1 MAALIA
7 QSPILIIAIPLVA
20 AFLTPLV
27 GMASKKGRNAL
38 VIGSLLFVA
47 FLVFALARDVVINGI
62 HVYTLGATSPGQT
75 VPTGFIVPVRIILEV
90 DGMSAFFGIIWA
102 VVSLA
107 AAIYSLSHIASET
120 GQNRFYTLLLLMVT
134 GGFGM
139 MFTGD
144 LFNLFVF
151 LEIASISGGALIAFR
166 TRYADTQEG
175 GFKYIVVSAI
185 AGLMVL
191 FATGILYGQ
200 YNSLNIAY
208 LAQAIQYTTLDQ
220 IALALFLIAFAMKT
234 GMVPLHLWFPDAY
247 SVAPASIT
255 GMLVITSHACM
266 YAAFRVCFTLYGR
279 VIDAP
284 VVGWI
289 LIIFGLLTMFVGVT
303 MAVYQKDVMRFMS
316 YHAISQLGYMWL
328 GVGVGLAVLGNPA
341 LVGVGGWG
349 REAMSGGIFHILNH
363 AMYKPLLFFTGGAL
377 FHYTGTRDLTKM
389 GGLAHKM
396 KWTTVLYIIGTLSI
410 SGIPPLN
417 GFSSKILIYE
427 SVYQFN
433 PIFTIVGIIVSI
445 LTLASFTKAFHS
457 AFMGAELPEYQ
468 GGREVPRSMIIA
480 MAILAAG
487 IVFITLFPSL
497 IVDSTIHPAADAL
510 IDPNPYISA
519 VTGAVP

>member
-1 MAALIA
+1 LAALVA

-20 AFLTPLV
+20 AFLTPLI
-27 GMASKKGRNAL
+27 GMASSKARNAL
-38 VIGSLLFVA
+38 TIGSLIFTV
-47 FLVFALARDVVINGI
+47 FLVFALARDISITGI
-62 HVYTLGATSPGQT
+62 HVYTLGATSPSLA
-75 VPTGFIVPVRIILEV
+75 VPTGFIVPVRIVLEV
-90 DGMSAFFGIIWA
+90 DGMSIFFGIIWSI
-102 VVSLA
+102 VSLA
-107 AAIYSLSHIASET
+107 AAIYSLSHIAKET
-120 GQNRFYTLLLLMVT
+120 GQNRFFTLLLLMVA

-151 LEIASISGGALIAFR
+151 LEIASIAGGALIAYR
-166 TRYADTQEG
+166 IGSADTQEG
-175 GFKYIVVSAI
+175 GFKYIVISAV

-191 FATGILYGQ
+191 FATGILYAQ

-208 LAQAIQYTTLDQ
+208 LAQVIQYTTLDQ

-266 YAAFRVCFTLYGR
+266 YAAFRICFTLYGG
-279 VIDAP
+279 VIDAL

-289 LIIFGLLTMFVGVT
+289 IIIIGLLTMFVGVT

-316 YHAISQLGYMWL
+316 YHAISQLGYMWV
-328 GVGVGLAVLGNPA
+328 GVGVGLAVLGTPA
-341 LVGVGGWG
+341 LLAYG
-349 REAMSGGIFHILNH
+349 RDAMSGGIFHILNH

-377 FHYTGTRDLTKM
+377 FYYTGTRDLTRM

-427 SVYQFN
+427 SVFRFN
-433 PIFTIVGIIVSI
+433 PVLTIVGIIVSI

-457 AFMGAELPEYQ
+457 AFMGAELPEYK
-468 GGREVPRSMIIA
+468 GGQEVPRSMIIG
-480 MAILAAG
+480 MVILAAG

-497 IVDSTIHPAADAL
+497 IVDWAIYPAADAL
-510 IDPNPYISA
+510 LDQGAYINA
-519 VTGAVP
+519 VMGAVP

>member
-1 MAALIA
+1 LAALVA

-20 AFLTPLV
+20 AFLTPLI
-27 GMASKKGRNAL
+27 GMASSKARNAL
-38 VIGSLLFVA
+38 TIGSLIFTV
-47 FLVFALARDVVINGI
+47 FLVFALARDISITGI
-62 HVYTLGATSPGQT
+62 HVYTLGAASPSLG
-75 VPTGFIVPVRIILEV
+75 VPTGFIVPVRIVLEV
-90 DGMSAFFGIIWA
+90 DGMSIFFGIIWSI
-102 VVSLA
+102 VSLA
-107 AAIYSLSHIASET
+107 AAIYSLSHIAKDT
-120 GQNRFYTLLLLMVT
+120 GQNRFFTLLLLMVA

-151 LEIASISGGALIAFR
+151 LEIASIAGGALIAYR
-166 TRYADTQEG
+166 TGFADTQEG
-175 GFKYIVVSAI
+175 GFKYIVVSAV

-191 FATGILYGQ
+191 FATGILYAQ
-200 YNSLNIAY
+200 YNSLNMAY
-208 LAQAIQYTTLDQ
+208 LAQVIEYSKLDQ

-266 YAAFRVCFTLYGR
+266 YAAFRICFTLYGG
-279 VIDAP
+279 VIDAL

-289 LIIFGLLTMFVGVT
+289 IIIIGLLTMFVGVT

-316 YHAISQLGYMWL
+316 YHAISQLGYMWV
-328 GVGVGLAVLGNPA
+328 GVGVGLAVLGTPA
-341 LVGVGGWG
+341 LLAYG
-349 REAMSGGIFHILNH
+349 RDAMSGGIFHILNH

-377 FHYTGTRDLTKM
+377 FYYTGTRDLTRM

-427 SVYQFN
+427 SVFRFN
-433 PIFTIVGIIVSI
+433 PVLTIVGIIVSI

-457 AFMGAELPEYQ
+457 AFMGAELPEYK
-468 GGREVPRSMIIA
+468 GGQEVPKSMIIG
-480 MAILAAG
+480 MVILAAG

-497 IVDSTIHPAADAL
+497 IVDWAIYPAADAL
-510 IDPNPYISA
+510 LDQGAYINA
-519 VTGAVP
+519 VMGAVP

>member
-1 MAALIA
+1 
-7 QSPILIIAIPLVA
+7 
-20 AFLTPLV
+20 
-27 GMASKKGRNAL
+27 MASSKARNGL
-38 VIGSLLFVA
+38 VVGSLIFTV
-47 FLVFALARDVVINGI
+47 FLVFALARDISINGI
-62 HVYTLGATSPGQT
+62 HLYTLGATSPALG
-75 VPTGFIVPVRIILEV
+75 VPTGFMVPVRIVLEV
-90 DGMSAFFGIIWA
+90 DGMSIFFGIIWSI
-102 VVSLA
+102 VSLA
-107 AAIYSLSHIASET
+107 AAIYSLSHIAKET
-120 GQNRFYTLLLLMVT
+120 GQNRFFTLLMLMVA

-151 LEIASISGGALIAFR
+151 LEIASIAGGALIAYR
-166 TRYADTQEG
+166 AGSADTQEG

-191 FATGILYGQ
+191 FATGILYAQ

-208 LAQAIQYTTLDQ
+208 LAQVIQYTTLDQ

-266 YAAFRVCFTLYGR
+266 YAAFRICFTLYGG
-279 VIDAP
+279 VIDAL

-289 LIIFGLLTMFVGVT
+289 IIIIGLLTMFVGVT

-316 YHAISQLGYMWL
+316 YHAISQLGYMWI
-328 GVGVGLAVLGNPA
+328 GVGVGLAVLGTPA
-341 LVGVGGWG
+341 LMAYG
-349 REAMSGGIFHILNH
+349 RDAMSGGIFHILNH

-377 FHYTGTRDLTKM
+377 FYYTGTRDLTRM

-427 SVYQFN
+427 SVFRFN
-433 PIFTIVGIIVSI
+433 PILTIVGIIVSI

-457 AFMGAELPEYQ
+457 AFMGAELPEYK
-468 GGREVPRSMIIA
+468 GGQEVPKSMIIG
-480 MAILAAG
+480 MLILAAG
-487 IVFITLFPSL
+487 IVFITLFPSS
-497 IVDSTIHPAADAL
+497 IVNWAIHPAADAL
-510 IDPNPYISA
+510 IDQGAYINA
-519 VTGAVP
+519 VMGAVP

>member
-1 MAALIA
+1 MADLMTHA
-7 QSPILIIAIPLVA
+7 PILIIAIPLLV

-27 GMASKKGRNAL
+27 GMASQKGRNVL
-38 VIGSLLFVA
+38 VVVSLVFVA
-47 FLVFALARDVVINGI
+47 FLVFALAREVASNGI
-62 HVYTLGATSPGQT
+62 QVYTLGATSPDLS
-75 VPTGFIVPVRIILEV
+75 VPTGFMVPVRIILEV
-90 DGMSAFFGIIWA
+90 DGISVFFSIIWSI
-102 VVSLA
+102 VSLA
-107 AAIYSLSHIASET
+107 AAIYSISHIASET
-120 GQNRFYTLLLLMVT
+120 GQTRFFTLLMLMVT
-134 GGFGM
+134 GGFGL

-151 LEIASISGGALIAFR
+151 LEIASISGAALIAYR
-166 TRYADTQEG
+166 TKFADTQEG

-185 AGLMVL
+185 ASLMVL
-191 FATGILYGQ
+191 FAIGLLYSQ

-208 LAQAIQYTTLDQ
+208 LAQAIQYTTLDK
-220 IALALFLIAFAMKT
+220 IALALFLIAFTMKT

-266 YAAFRVCFTLYGR
+266 YAAFRICFTLYGG
-279 VIDAP
+279 VINAP

-316 YHAISQLGYMWL
+316 YHAISQLGYMWI
-328 GVGVGLAVLGNPA
+328 GVGVGLAVLGNPGLIA
-341 LVGVGGWG
+341 TYG
-349 REAMSGGIFHILNH
+349 RDAMSGGVFHILNH

-377 FHYTGTRDLTKM
+377 FHYTGTRDLTQM

-396 KWTTVLYIIGTLSI
+396 KWTTILYIIGTLSI

-427 SVYQFN
+427 SVYQFH
-433 PIFTIVGIIVSI
+433 PILTITGIIVSI

-457 AFMGAELPEYQ
+457 AFMGAELPEYK
-468 GGREVPRSMIIA
+468 GGKEVPRSMLIG
-480 MAILAAG
+480 MLILAAG
-487 IVFITLFPSL
+487 IVFVTLFPSL
-497 IVDSTIHPAADAL
+497 VVDWAIHPAADSL
-510 IDPNPYISA
+510 IDQGAYINA
-519 VTGAVP
+519 IMGATP

>member
-1 MAALIA
+1 
-7 QSPILIIAIPLVA
+7 LIIAIPLVA
-20 AFLTPLV
+20 AFLTPLI
-27 GMASKKGRNAL
+27 GMASSKARNAL
-38 VIGSLLFVA
+38 TIGSLLFTV
-47 FLVFALARDVVINGI
+47 FLVFALARDISITGI
-62 HVYTLGATSPGQT
+62 HVYTLGATSPSLA
-75 VPTGFIVPVRIILEV
+75 VPTGFIIPVRIVLEV
-90 DGMSAFFGIIWA
+90 DGMSIFFGIIWSI
-102 VVSLA
+102 VSLA
-107 AAIYSLSHIASET
+107 AAIYSLSHIAKET
-120 GQNRFYTLLLLMVT
+120 GQNRFFTLLLLMVA

-151 LEIASISGGALIAFR
+151 LEIASIAGGALIAYR
-166 TRYADTQEG
+166 TGFADTQEG
-175 GFKYIVVSAI
+175 GFKYIVVSAV

-191 FATGILYGQ
+191 FATGILYAQ
-200 YNSLNIAY
+200 YDSLNIAY
-208 LAQAIQYTTLDQ
+208 LAQVIQYTTLDQ

-266 YAAFRVCFTLYGR
+266 YAAFRICFTLYGG
-279 VIDAP
+279 VIDAL

-289 LIIFGLLTMFVGVT
+289 IIIIGLLTMFVGVT

-316 YHAISQLGYMWL
+316 YHAISQLGYMWI
-328 GVGVGLAVLGNPA
+328 GVGVGLAVLGTPA
-341 LVGVGGWG
+341 LMAYG
-349 REAMSGGIFHILNH
+349 RDAMSGGIFHILNH

-377 FHYTGTRDLTKM
+377 FYYTGTRDLTRM

-427 SVYQFN
+427 SVFRFN
-433 PIFTIVGIIVSI
+433 PVLTIVGIIVSI

-457 AFMGAELPEYQ
+457 AFMGAELPEYK
-468 GGREVPRSMIIA
+468 GGQEVPRSMIIG
-480 MAILAAG
+480 MVILAAG

-497 IVDSTIHPAADAL
+497 IVDRAIHPAADAL
-510 IDPNPYISA
+510 LDQGAYINA
-519 VTGAVP
+519 VMGAVP

>member
-1 MAALIA
+1 LAALVA

-20 AFLTPLV
+20 AFLTPLI
-27 GMASKKGRNAL
+27 GMASSKARNAL
-38 VIGSLLFVA
+38 TIGSLIFTV
-47 FLVFALARDVVINGI
+47 FLVFALARDISITGI
-62 HVYTLGATSPGQT
+62 HVYTLGAASPSLG
-75 VPTGFIVPVRIILEV
+75 VPTGFIVPVRIVLEV
-90 DGMSAFFGIIWA
+90 DGMSIFFGIIWSI
-102 VVSLA
+102 VSLA
-107 AAIYSLSHIASET
+107 AAIYSLSHIAKDT
-120 GQNRFYTLLLLMVT
+120 GQNRFFTLLLLMVA

-151 LEIASISGGALIAFR
+151 LEIASIAGGALIAYR
-166 TRYADTQEG
+166 TGFADTQEG
-175 GFKYIVVSAI
+175 GFKYIVVSAV

-191 FATGILYGQ
+191 FATGILYAQ
-200 YNSLNIAY
+200 YNSLNMAY
-208 LAQAIQYTTLDQ
+208 LAQVIQYSKLDQ

-266 YAAFRVCFTLYGR
+266 YAAFRICFTLYGG
-279 VIDAP
+279 VIDAL

-289 LIIFGLLTMFVGVT
+289 IIIIGLLTMFVGVT

-316 YHAISQLGYMWL
+316 YHAISQLGYMWV
-328 GVGVGLAVLGNPA
+328 GVGVGLAVLGTPA
-341 LVGVGGWG
+341 LLAYG
-349 REAMSGGIFHILNH
+349 RDAMSGGIFHILNH

-377 FHYTGTRDLTKM
+377 FYYTGTRDLTRM

-427 SVYQFN
+427 SVFRFN
-433 PIFTIVGIIVSI
+433 PVLTIVGIIVSI

-457 AFMGAELPEYQ
+457 AFMGAELPEYK
-468 GGREVPRSMIIA
+468 GGQEVPKSMIIG
-480 MAILAAG
+480 MVILAAG

-497 IVDSTIHPAADAL
+497 IVDWAIYPAADAL
-510 IDPNPYISA
+510 LDQGAYINA
-519 VTGAVP
+519 VMGAVP

>member
-1 MAALIA
+1 LAALITH
-7 QSPILIIAIPLVA
+7 SPILIIAIPLLA
-20 AFLTPLV
+20 AFLTLPI
-27 GMASKKGRNAL
+27 GMASKKARNAL
-38 VIGSLLFVA
+38 VIVSLTFVA
-47 FLVFALARDVVINGI
+47 FLVFALARDISINGI
-62 HVYTLGATSPGQT
+62 HIYTLGATSPDLT
-75 VPTGFIVPVRIILEV
+75 TPTGFMVPVRIILEV
-90 DGMSAFFGIIWA
+90 DGMSILMGIIWSI
-102 VVSLA
+102 VSLA

-151 LEIASISGGALIAFR
+151 LEIASISGAALIAFR
-166 TRYADTQEG
+166 TKSADTQEG

-191 FATGILYGQ
+191 FAIGLLYAQ
-200 YNSLNIAY
+200 YNLLNIGA
-208 LAQAIQYTTLDQ
+208 LAQVIQYTTLDK
-220 IALALFLIAFAMKT
+220 IALALLLIAFAMKT

-266 YAAFRVCFTLYGR
+266 YAAFRICFTLYGGML
-279 VIDAP
+279 DAP

-289 LIIFGLLTMFVGVT
+289 LIVFGLLTMFVGVT

-316 YHAISQLGYMWL
+316 YHAISQLGYMWV

-341 LVGVGGWG
+341 LLATYG
-349 REAMSGGIFHILNH
+349 RDAISGGIFHILNH

-427 SVYQFN
+427 SVFRFN
-433 PIFTIVGIIVSI
+433 PILTIIGIIVSI

-457 AFMGAELPEYQ
+457 AFMGAELPEYKE
-468 GGREVPRSMIIA
+468 GKEVPKSMIIA
-480 MAILAAG
+480 MMILAAG

-497 IVDSTIHPAADAL
+497 IVDWVIHPAADAL
-510 IDPNPYISA
+510 INQGAYINA

>member
-1 MAALIA
+1 MAALVA
-7 QSPILIIAIPLVA
+7 QSPILIIAIPLVV
-20 AFLTPLV
+20 AFLTPLI
-27 GMASKKGRNAL
+27 GMGSSKARNAL
-38 VIGSLLFVA
+38 VIGSLTFTV
-47 FLVFALARDVVINGI
+47 FLVFALARDISITGI
-62 HVYTLGATSPGQT
+62 HLYTLGATSPLD
-75 VPTGFIVPVRIILEV
+75 VPTGLIVPVRIVLEV
-90 DGMSAFFGIIWA
+90 DGMSIFFGIIWSI
-102 VVSLA
+102 VSLA
-107 AAIYSLSHIASET
+107 AAIYSLSHIAKET
-120 GQNRFYTLLLLMVT
+120 GQNRFFTLLLLMVA

-151 LEIASISGGALIAFR
+151 LEIASIAGGALIAYR
-166 TRYADTQEG
+166 AGSADTQEG

-191 FATGILYGQ
+191 FATGMLYAQ

-208 LAQAIQYTTLDQ
+208 LAQVIQYTTLDQ

-266 YAAFRVCFTLYGR
+266 YAAFRICFTLYGG
-279 VIDAP
+279 VIDAL

-289 LIIFGLLTMFVGVT
+289 IIIIGLLTMFVGVT

-316 YHAISQLGYMWL
+316 YHAISQLGYMWI
-328 GVGVGLAVLGNPA
+328 GVGVGLAVLGTPA
-341 LVGVGGWG
+341 LMAYG
-349 REAMSGGIFHILNH
+349 RDAMSGGIFHILNH

-377 FHYTGTRDLTKM
+377 FYYTGTRDLTKM

-427 SVYQFN
+427 SVFRFN
-433 PIFTIVGIIVSI
+433 PILTIVGIVVSI

-457 AFMGAELPEYQ
+457 AFMGAELPEYK
-468 GGREVPRSMIIA
+468 GGQEVPKSMIIG
-480 MAILAAG
+480 MLILAAG

-497 IVDSTIHPAADAL
+497 IVNWAIHPAADAL
-510 IDPNPYISA
+510 IDPQPYINA
-519 VTGAVP
+519 VMGAVP

>member
-1 MAALIA
+1 
-7 QSPILIIAIPLVA
+7 
-20 AFLTPLV
+20 
-27 GMASKKGRNAL
+27 
-38 VIGSLLFVA
+38 
-47 FLVFALARDVVINGI
+47 
-62 HVYTLGATSPGQT
+62 
-75 VPTGFIVPVRIILEV
+75 
-90 DGMSAFFGIIWA
+90 MSIFFGIIWSI
-102 VVSLA
+102 VSLA
-107 AAIYSLSHIASET
+107 AAIYSLSHIAKET
-120 GQNRFYTLLLLMVT
+120 GQNRFFTLLLLMVA

-151 LEIASISGGALIAFR
+151 LEIASIAGGALIAYR
-166 TRYADTQEG
+166 TGFADTQEG
-175 GFKYIVVSAI
+175 GFKYIVVSAV

-191 FATGILYGQ
+191 FATGILYAQ

-208 LAQAIQYTTLDQ
+208 LAQVIQYTTLDQ
-220 IALALFLIAFAMKT
+220 LALALFLIAFAMKT

-266 YAAFRVCFTLYGR
+266 YAAFRICFTLYGG
-279 VIDAP
+279 VIDAL

-289 LIIFGLLTMFVGVT
+289 IIIIGLLTMFVGVT

-316 YHAISQLGYMWL
+316 YHAISQLGYMWV
-328 GVGVGLAVLGNPA
+328 GVGVGLAVLGTPA
-341 LVGVGGWG
+341 LLAYG
-349 REAMSGGIFHILNH
+349 RDAMSGGIFHILNH

-377 FHYTGTRDLTKM
+377 FYYTGTRDLTRM

-396 KWTTVLYIIGTLSI
+396 KWTTILYIIGTLSI

-427 SVYQFN
+427 SVFRFN
-433 PIFTIVGIIVSI
+433 PVLTIVGIIVSI

-457 AFMGAELPEYQ
+457 AFMGAELPEYK
-468 GGREVPRSMIIA
+468 GGQEVPRSMIIG
-480 MAILAAG
+480 MVILAAG

-497 IVDSTIHPAADAL
+497 IVDWAIYPAADAL
-510 IDPNPYISA
+510 LDQGAYINA
-519 VTGAVP
+519 VMGAVP

>member
-1 MAALIA
+1 MAALITHA
-7 QSPILIIAIPLVA
+7 PILIIAIPLLA
-20 AFLTPLV
+20 AFLTPLI
-27 GMASKKGRNAL
+27 GMASRKARNTL
-38 VIGSLLFVA
+38 VVVSLVFVV
-47 FLVFALARDVVINGI
+47 FLVFALARDVSINGI
-62 HVYTLGATSPGQT
+62 HVYTLGAASPDLSI
-75 VPTGFIVPVRIILEV
+75 PTGFIVPVRIILEV
-90 DGMSAFFGIIWA
+90 DGMSVFFSIIWSI
-102 VVSLA
+102 VSLA
-107 AAIYSLSHIASET
+107 AAIYSLSHIARET
-120 GQNRFYTLLLLMVT
+120 GQTRFFTLLLLMVM
-134 GGFGM
+134 GGFGL

-151 LEIASISGGALIAFR
+151 LEIASISGAALIAYR
-166 TRYADTQEG
+166 TKFADTQEG

-185 AGLMVL
+185 ASLIVL
-191 FATGILYGQ
+191 FAVGLLYGQ

-208 LAQAIQYTTLDQ
+208 LAQVIQYTTLDK

-266 YAAFRVCFTLYGR
+266 YAAFRICFTLYGG
-279 VIDAP
+279 VINAP

-316 YHAISQLGYMWL
+316 YHAISQLGYMWV
-328 GVGVGLAVLGNPA
+328 GVGVGLAVLGNTELLA
-341 LVGVGGWG
+341 TFG
-349 REAMSGGIFHILNH
+349 RDAMSGGIFHILNH

-396 KWTTVLYIIGTLSI
+396 KWTTILYIIGTLSI

-427 SVYQFN
+427 SVYQFH
-433 PIFTIVGIIVSI
+433 PILTITGIIVSI

-457 AFMGAELPEYQ
+457 AFMGAELPEYKQ
-468 GGREVPRSMIIA
+468 GREVPRSMIIG
-480 MAILAAG
+480 MVILAAG
-487 IVFITLFPSL
+487 IIFVTLFPSL
-497 IVDSTIHPAADAL
+497 VIDLAIHPAADAL
-510 IDPNPYISA
+510 IDQGAYINA
-519 VTGAVP
+519 VMGAIP

>member
-1 MAALIA
+1 
-7 QSPILIIAIPLVA
+7 LIIAIPLVA
-20 AFLTPLV
+20 AFLTPLI
-27 GMASKKGRNAL
+27 GMASSKARNAL
-38 VIGSLLFVA
+38 TIGSLLFTV
-47 FLVFALARDVVINGI
+47 FLVFALARDISITGI
-62 HVYTLGATSPGQT
+62 HVYTLGATSPSLA
-75 VPTGFIVPVRIILEV
+75 VPTGFIVPVRIVLEV
-90 DGMSAFFGIIWA
+90 DGMSIFFGIIWSI
-102 VVSLA
+102 VSLA
-107 AAIYSLSHIASET
+107 AAIYSLSHIAKET
-120 GQNRFYTLLLLMVT
+120 GQNRFFTLLLLMVA

-151 LEIASISGGALIAFR
+151 LEIASIAGGALIAYR
-166 TRYADTQEG
+166 TGFADTQEG
-175 GFKYIVVSAI
+175 GFKYIVVSAV

-191 FATGILYGQ
+191 FATGILYAQ

-208 LAQAIQYTTLDQ
+208 LAQVIQYTTLDQ

-266 YAAFRVCFTLYGR
+266 YAAFRICFTLYGG
-279 VIDAP
+279 VIDAL

-289 LIIFGLLTMFVGVT
+289 IIIIGLLTMFVGVT

-316 YHAISQLGYMWL
+316 YHAISQLGYMWV
-328 GVGVGLAVLGNPA
+328 GVGVGLAVLGTPA
-341 LVGVGGWG
+341 LLAYG
-349 REAMSGGIFHILNH
+349 RDAMSGGIFHILNH

-377 FHYTGTRDLTKM
+377 FYYTGTRDLTRM

-427 SVYQFN
+427 SVFRFN
-433 PIFTIVGIIVSI
+433 PVLTIVGIIVSI

-457 AFMGAELPEYQ
+457 AFMGAELPEYK
-468 GGREVPRSMIIA
+468 GGQEVPRSMIIG
-480 MAILAAG
+480 MVILAAG

-497 IVDSTIHPAADAL
+497 IVDWAIHPAADAL
-510 IDPNPYISA
+510 LDQGAYINA
-519 VTGAVP
+519 VMGAVP

>member
-1 MAALIA
+1 LAALVA
-7 QSPILIIAIPLVA
+7 QSPILIIAIPLVV
-20 AFLTPLV
+20 AFLTPLI
-27 GMASKKGRNAL
+27 GMASSKARNGL
-38 VIGSLLFVA
+38 VVGSLIFTV
-47 FLVFALARDVVINGI
+47 FLVFALARDISITGI
-62 HVYTLGATSPGQT
+62 HLYTLGATSPALG
-75 VPTGFIVPVRIILEV
+75 VPTGFMVPVRIVLEV
-90 DGMSAFFGIIWA
+90 DGMSIFFGIIWSI
-102 VVSLA
+102 VSLA
-107 AAIYSLSHIASET
+107 AAIYSLSHIAKET
-120 GQNRFYTLLLLMVT
+120 GQNRFFTLLMLMVA

-151 LEIASISGGALIAFR
+151 LEIASIAGGALIAYR
-166 TRYADTQEG
+166 AGSADTQEG

-191 FATGILYGQ
+191 FATGILYAQ

-208 LAQAIQYTTLDQ
+208 LAQVIQYTTLDQ

-266 YAAFRVCFTLYGR
+266 YAAFRICFTLYGG
-279 VIDAP
+279 VIDAL

-289 LIIFGLLTMFVGVT
+289 IIIIGLLTMFVGVT

-316 YHAISQLGYMWL
+316 YHAISQLGYMWI
-328 GVGVGLAVLGNPA
+328 GVGVGLAVLGTPA
-341 LVGVGGWG
+341 LMAYG
-349 REAMSGGIFHILNH
+349 RDAMSGGIFHILNH

-377 FHYTGTRDLTKM
+377 FYYTGTRDLTRM

-427 SVYQFN
+427 SVFRFN
-433 PIFTIVGIIVSI
+433 PILTIVGIIVSI

-457 AFMGAELPEYQ
+457 AFMGAELPEYK
-468 GGREVPRSMIIA
+468 GGQEVPKSMIIG
-480 MAILAAG
+480 MLILAAG
-487 IVFITLFPSL
+487 IVFITLFPSS
-497 IVDSTIHPAADAL
+497 IVNWAIHPAADAL
-510 IDPNPYISA
+510 IDQGAYINA
-519 VTGAVP
+519 VMGAVP

>member
-1 MAALIA
+1 MAALVA
-7 QSPILIIAIPLVA
+7 QSPILIIAIPLVV
-20 AFLTPLV
+20 AFLTPLI
-27 GMASKKGRNAL
+27 GMASSKARNGL
-38 VIGSLLFVA
+38 VVGSLIFTV
-47 FLVFALARDVVINGI
+47 FLVFALARDISINGI
-62 HVYTLGATSPGQT
+62 HLYTLGATSPALG
-75 VPTGFIVPVRIILEV
+75 VPTGFMVPVRIVLEV
-90 DGMSAFFGIIWA
+90 DGMSIFFGIIWSI
-102 VVSLA
+102 VSLA
-107 AAIYSLSHIASET
+107 AAIYSLSHIAKET
-120 GQNRFYTLLLLMVT
+120 GQNRFFTLLMLMVA

-151 LEIASISGGALIAFR
+151 LEIASIAGGALIAYR
-166 TRYADTQEG
+166 AGSADTQEG

-191 FATGILYGQ
+191 FATGILYAQ

-208 LAQAIQYTTLDQ
+208 LAQVIQYTTLDQ

-266 YAAFRVCFTLYGR
+266 YAAFRICFTLYGG
-279 VIDAP
+279 VIDAL

-289 LIIFGLLTMFVGVT
+289 IVIIGLLTMFVGVT

-316 YHAISQLGYMWL
+316 YHAISQLGYMWI
-328 GVGVGLAVLGNPA
+328 GVGVGLAVLGTPA
-341 LVGVGGWG
+341 LMAYG
-349 REAMSGGIFHILNH
+349 RDAMSGGIFHILNH

-377 FHYTGTRDLTKM
+377 FYYTGTRDLTRM

-427 SVYQFN
+427 SVFRFN
-433 PIFTIVGIIVSI
+433 PILTIVGIIVSI

-457 AFMGAELPEYQ
+457 AFMGAELPEYK
-468 GGREVPRSMIIA
+468 GGQEVPKSMIIG
-480 MAILAAG
+480 MLILAAG
-487 IVFITLFPSL
+487 IVFITLFPSS
-497 IVDSTIHPAADAL
+497 IVNWAIHPAADAL
-510 IDPNPYISA
+510 IDQGAYINA
-519 VTGAVP
+519 VMGAVP

>member
-1 MAALIA
+1 LTELVA

-27 GMASKKGRNAL
+27 GMASSKARNAL
-38 VIGSLLFVA
+38 AIGSLIFAV
-47 FLVFALARDVVINGI
+47 FLVFALARDISITGI
-62 HVYTLGATSPGQT
+62 HVYTLGATSPSLG
-75 VPTGFIVPVRIILEV
+75 VPTGFIVPVRIVLEV
-90 DGMSAFFGIIWA
+90 DGMSVFFGIIWSI
-102 VVSLA
+102 VSLA
-107 AAIYSLSHIASET
+107 AAIYSLSHIAKET
-120 GQNRFYTLLLLMVT
+120 GQNRFFTLLLLMVA

-151 LEIASISGGALIAFR
+151 LEIASIAGGALIAYR
-166 TRYADTQEG
+166 TGFADTQEG

-191 FATGILYGQ
+191 FATGILYAQ

-266 YAAFRVCFTLYGR
+266 YAAFRICFTLYGG
-279 VIDAP
+279 VIDAL

-289 LIIFGLLTMFVGVT
+289 IIIIGLLTMFVGVT

-316 YHAISQLGYMWL
+316 YHAISQLGYMWV
-328 GVGVGLAVLGNPA
+328 GVGVGLAVLGTPA
-341 LVGVGGWG
+341 LLAYG
-349 REAMSGGIFHILNH
+349 RDAMSGGIFHILNH

-377 FHYTGTRDLTKM
+377 FYYTGTRDLTRM

-427 SVYQFN
+427 SVFRFN
-433 PIFTIVGIIVSI
+433 PVLTIVGIVVSI

-457 AFMGAELPEYQ
+457 AFMGAELPEYK
-468 GGREVPRSMIIA
+468 GGQEVPKSMIIG
-480 MAILAAG
+480 MLILAAG

-497 IVDSTIHPAADAL
+497 IVDWAIHPAADAL
-510 IDPNPYISA
+510 IDQGAYINA
-519 VTGAVP
+519 VMGAVP

>member
-1 MAALIA
+1 
-7 QSPILIIAIPLVA
+7 LIIAIPLVA

-27 GMASKKGRNAL
+27 GMASSKARNVLA
-38 VIGSLLFVA
+38 IGSLIFTV
-47 FLVFALARDVVINGI
+47 FLVFALARDISITGI
-62 HVYTLGATSPGQT
+62 HVYTLGATSPSLG
-75 VPTGFIVPVRIILEV
+75 VPTGFIVPVRIVLEV
-90 DGMSAFFGIIWA
+90 DGMSVFFGIIWSI
-102 VVSLA
+102 VSLA
-107 AAIYSLSHIASET
+107 AAIYSLSHIAKDT
-120 GQNRFYTLLLLMVT
+120 GQNRFFTLLLLMVA

-151 LEIASISGGALIAFR
+151 LEIASIAGGALIAYR
-166 TRYADTQEG
+166 TGFADTQEG

-191 FATGILYGQ
+191 FATGILYAQ

-208 LAQAIQYTTLDQ
+208 LAQVIQYTTLDQ

-266 YAAFRVCFTLYGR
+266 YAAFRICFTLYGG
-279 VIDAP
+279 VIDAL

-289 LIIFGLLTMFVGVT
+289 IIIIGLLTMFVGVT

-316 YHAISQLGYMWL
+316 YHAISQLGYMWV
-328 GVGVGLAVLGNPA
+328 GVGVGLAVLGTPA
-341 LVGVGGWG
+341 LLAYG
-349 REAMSGGIFHILNH
+349 RDAMSGGIFHILNH

-377 FHYTGTRDLTKM
+377 FYYTGTRDLTRM

-427 SVYQFN
+427 SVFRFN
-433 PIFTIVGIIVSI
+433 PVLTIVGIIVSI

-457 AFMGAELPEYQ
+457 AFMGAELPEYK
-468 GGREVPRSMIIA
+468 GGQEVPKSMIIG
-480 MAILAAG
+480 MLILAAG
-487 IVFITLFPSL
+487 IVFITLFPSS
-497 IVDSTIHPAADAL
+497 IVNWAIHPAADAL
-510 IDPNPYISA
+510 IDQGAYINA
-519 VTGAVP
+519 VMGAVP

>member
-1 MAALIA
+1 M
-7 QSPILIIAIPLVA
+7 VN
-20 AFLTPLV
+20 
-27 GMASKKGRNAL
+27 SKARNTL
-38 VIGSLLFVA
+38 VIGSLTFA
-47 FLVFALARDVVINGI
+47 TFLVFALARDISITGI
-62 HVYTLGATSPGQT
+62 HVYTLGATAPELT
-75 VPTGFIVPVRIILEV
+75 VPTGLMVPVRIVLEV
-90 DGMSAFFGIIWA
+90 DGMSIFFGIIWA
-102 VVSLA
+102 IVSLA
-107 AAIYSLSHIASET
+107 AAIYSFSHIASET
-120 GQNRFYTLLLLMVT
+120 GQNRFFTLLLVMVA

-151 LEIASISGGALIAFR
+151 LEIASIAGGALIGFR
-166 TRYADTQEG
+166 TGFADTQEG
-175 GFKYIVVSAI
+175 GFKYIVVSAV

-191 FATGILYGQ
+191 FAVGLLYAQ
-200 YNSLNIAY
+200 YDSLNIAY
-208 LAQAIQYTTLDQ
+208 LAHVIQYTTLDK
-220 IALALFLIAFAMKT
+220 IALALLLIAFAMKT

-266 YAAFRVCFTLYGR
+266 YAAFRVCFTLYGG

-289 LIIFGLLTMFVGVT
+289 IIILGLLTMFVGVT

-316 YHAISQLGYMWL
+316 YHAISQLGYMWI
-328 GVGVGLAVLGNPA
+328 GVGVGLAVLGTPA
-341 LVGVGGWG
+341 LLAYG
-349 REAMSGGIFHILNH
+349 RDAISGGIFHILNH

-377 FHYTGTRDLTKM
+377 FYYTGTRDLTKM

-427 SVYQFN
+427 SVFRFN
-433 PIFTIVGIIVSI
+433 PVLTIVGIIVSI

-457 AFMGAELPEYQ
+457 AFMGAELPRYKE
-468 GGREVPRSMIIA
+468 GKEAPKSMLIG
-480 MAILAAG
+480 MMILAAG
-487 IVFITLFPSL
+487 IVFISLFPSH
-497 IVDSTIHPAADAL
+497 IVNWAIHPAADAL
-510 IDPNPYISA
+510 INHGAYVNA
-519 VTGAVP
+519 VMGAVP

>member
-1 MAALIA
+1 
-7 QSPILIIAIPLVA
+7 LIIAIPLVA
-20 AFLTPLV
+20 AFLTPLI
-27 GMASKKGRNAL
+27 GMASSKARNAL
-38 VIGSLLFVA
+38 TIGSLIFTV
-47 FLVFALARDVVINGI
+47 FLVFALARDISITGI
-62 HVYTLGATSPGQT
+62 HVYTLGAASPT
-75 VPTGFIVPVRIILEV
+75 LAIPTGFMVPVRIVLEV
-90 DGMSAFFGIIWA
+90 DGMSIFFGIIWSI
-102 VVSLA
+102 VSLA
-107 AAIYSLSHIASET
+107 AAIYSLSHIAKET
-120 GQNRFYTLLLLMVT
+120 GQNRFFTLLLLMVA

-151 LEIASISGGALIAFR
+151 LEIASIAGGALIAYR
-166 TRYADTQEG
+166 TGSADTQEG
-175 GFKYIVVSAI
+175 GFKYIVISAV

-191 FATGILYGQ
+191 FATGILYAQ

-208 LAQAIQYTTLDQ
+208 LAQVIQYTTLDQ

-266 YAAFRVCFTLYGR
+266 YAAFRICFTLYGG
-279 VIDAP
+279 VIDAL

-289 LIIFGLLTMFVGVT
+289 IIIIGLLTMFVGVT

-316 YHAISQLGYMWL
+316 YHAISQLGYMWV
-328 GVGVGLAVLGNPA
+328 GVGVGLAVLGTPA
-341 LVGVGGWG
+341 LLAYG
-349 REAMSGGIFHILNH
+349 RDAMSGGIFHILNH

-377 FHYTGTRDLTKM
+377 FYYTGTRDLTRM

-427 SVYQFN
+427 SVFRFN
-433 PIFTIVGIIVSI
+433 PILTIVGIIVSI

-457 AFMGAELPEYQ
+457 AFMGAELPEYK
-468 GGREVPRSMIIA
+468 GGQEVPRSMIIG
-480 MAILAAG
+480 MVILAAG

-497 IVDSTIHPAADAL
+497 IVDWAIYPAADAL
-510 IDPNPYISA
+510 LDQGAYINA
-519 VTGAVP
+519 VMGAVP

>member
-1 MAALIA
+1 
-7 QSPILIIAIPLVA
+7 LIIAIPLVV
-20 AFLTPLV
+20 AFLTPLI
-27 GMASKKGRNAL
+27 GMGSSKARNAL
-38 VIGSLLFVA
+38 VIGSLIFTA
-47 FLVFALARDVVINGI
+47 FLVFALARDISITGI
-62 HVYTLGATSPGQT
+62 HVYTLGATSPLG
-75 VPTGFIVPVRIILEV
+75 VPAGLIVPVRIILEV
-90 DGMSAFFGIIWA
+90 DAMSIFFGIIWSI
-102 VVSLA
+102 VSLA
-107 AAIYSLSHIASET
+107 AAIYSLSHIARET
-120 GQNRFYTLLLLMVT
+120 GQNRFFTLLLLMVA

-151 LEIASISGGALIAFR
+151 LEIASIAGGALIAYR
-166 TRYADTQEG
+166 TGSADTQEG
-175 GFKYIVVSAI
+175 GFKYIVVSAV

-191 FATGILYGQ
+191 FATGMLYAQ

-208 LAQAIQYTTLDQ
+208 LAQVIQYTTLDQ

-266 YAAFRVCFTLYGR
+266 YAAFRICFTMYGG
-279 VIDAP
+279 VIDAL

-289 LIIFGLLTMFVGVT
+289 IIIVGLLTMFVGVT

-316 YHAISQLGYMWL
+316 YHAISQLGYMWI
-328 GVGVGLAVLGNPA
+328 GVGVGLAVLGTPA
-341 LVGVGGWG
+341 LLAYG
-349 REAMSGGIFHILNH
+349 RDAISGGIFHILNH

-377 FHYTGTRDLTKM
+377 FYYTGTRDLTKM

-427 SVYQFN
+427 SVFRFN
-433 PIFTIVGIIVSI
+433 PILTIVGIIVSI

-457 AFMGAELPEYQ
+457 AFMGAELPEYK
-468 GGREVPRSMIIA
+468 GGQEVPKSMIIG
-480 MAILAAG
+480 MVILAAG

-497 IVDSTIHPAADAL
+497 IVNWAIRPAADAL
-510 IDPNPYISA
+510 IDPQPYINA
-519 VTGAVP
+519 VMGAVP

>member
-1 MAALIA
+1 LAALVA
-7 QSPILIIAIPLVA
+7 QSPILIIAIPLVV
-20 AFLTPLV
+20 AFLTPLI
-27 GMASKKGRNAL
+27 GMASSKARNAL
-38 VIGSLLFVA
+38 VIGSLIFTV
-47 FLVFALARDVVINGI
+47 FLVFALARDISVNGI
-62 HVYTLGATSPGQT
+62 HLYTLGATSPALG
-75 VPTGFIVPVRIILEV
+75 VPTGFMVPVRIVLEV
-90 DGMSAFFGIIWA
+90 DGMSIFFGIIWSI
-102 VVSLA
+102 VSLA
-107 AAIYSLSHIASET
+107 AAIYSLSHIAKET
-120 GQNRFYTLLLLMVT
+120 GQNRFFTLLMLMVA

-151 LEIASISGGALIAFR
+151 LEIASIAGGALIAFR
-166 TRYADTQEG
+166 TGFADTQEG
-175 GFKYIVVSAI
+175 GFKYIVVSAV

-191 FATGILYGQ
+191 FATGILYAQ

-208 LAQAIQYTTLDQ
+208 LAQVIQYTTLDQ

-266 YAAFRVCFTLYGR
+266 YAAFRICFTLYGG
-279 VIDAP
+279 VIDAL

-289 LIIFGLLTMFVGVT
+289 IIIVGLLTMFVGVT

-316 YHAISQLGYMWL
+316 YHAISQLGYMWI
-328 GVGVGLAVLGNPA
+328 GVGVGLAVLGTPA
-341 LVGVGGWG
+341 LMAYG
-349 REAMSGGIFHILNH
+349 RDAMSGGIFHILNH

-377 FHYTGTRDLTKM
+377 FHYTGTRDLTRM

-427 SVYQFN
+427 SVFRFN
-433 PIFTIVGIIVSI
+433 PILTIVGIIVSI

-457 AFMGAELPEYQ
+457 AFMGAELPEYK
-468 GGREVPRSMIIA
+468 GGQEVPKSMIIG
-480 MAILAAG
+480 MVILAAG

-497 IVDSTIHPAADAL
+497 IVNSAIHPAADAL
-510 IDPNPYISA
+510 IDQGSYINA
-519 VTGAVP
+519 VMGAVP

>member
-1 MAALIA
+1 M
-7 QSPILIIAIPLVA
+7 VA
-20 AFLTPLV
+20 
-27 GMASKKGRNAL
+27 
-38 VIGSLLFVA
+38 
-47 FLVFALARDVVINGI
+47 
-62 HVYTLGATSPGQT
+62 
-75 VPTGFIVPVRIILEV
+75 
-90 DGMSAFFGIIWA
+90 
-102 VVSLA
+102 
-107 AAIYSLSHIASET
+107 
-120 GQNRFYTLLLLMVT
+120 

-151 LEIASISGGALIAFR
+151 LEIASISGAALIAYR
-166 TRYADTQEG
+166 TKFADTQEG

-185 AGLMVL
+185 ASLMVL
-191 FATGILYGQ
+191 FAIGLLYAQ
-200 YNSLNIAY
+200 YNLLNIGA
-208 LAQAIQYTTLDQ
+208 LAEVIQYTTVDK
-220 IALALFLIAFAMKT
+220 IALALLLIAFTIKA

-266 YAAFRVCFTLYGR
+266 YAAFRICFTLYGTML
-279 VIDAP
+279 DAP

-289 LIIFGLLTMFVGVT
+289 LIIFGLLSMFVGVT
-303 MAVYQKDVMRFMS
+303 MAVFQKDVMRFMS
-316 YHAISQLGYMWL
+316 YHAISQLGYMWV
-328 GVGVGLAVLGNPA
+328 GVGVGLAVLGNA
-341 LVGVGGWG
+341 ELLATYG
-349 REAMSGGIFHILNH
+349 RDAMSGGIFHILNH

-377 FHYTGTRDLTKM
+377 FHMTGTRDLTKM

-396 KWTTVLYIIGTLSI
+396 KWTAILYIIGTLSI

-433 PIFTIVGIIVSI
+433 AILTITGIVVSI

-457 AFMGAELPEYQ
+457 AFMGAELPEY
-468 GGREVPRSMIIA
+468 GKVTEVPKSMIIG

-497 IVDSTIHPAADAL
+497 VVDWAIHPAADAL
-510 IDPNPYISA
+510 INQGGYIDA
-519 VTGAVP
+519 ITGAVP